1 LTRNKDDDS
10 DGRASQAK
18 KGKYKTCIRA
28 RASSQRPGESALEQ
42 KKGKETQ
49 RDRRKETLQQ
59 ASQLTQIQGSN
70 HPHLTQKERGKK
82 KKTHRLSLRLNPPQL
97 PTTATQRGHGI
108 RNKTPIIPNSGGKI
122 KTTSSFQLLISPAS
136 NLATKTELCRW
147 FP

>member
-1 LTRNKDDDS
+1 MMIATEEHHKQKREI
-10 DGRASQAK
+10 Q
-18 KGKYKTCIRA
+18 KTCIRA
-28 RASSQRPGESALEQ
+28 RASSQRDGEYAGEQ
-42 KKGKETQ
+42 KKGE
-49 RDRRKETLQQ
+49 RNPEDRRKERLQQ

-70 HPHLTQKERGKK
+70 HPHHTKRKGAHK

-108 RNKTPIIPNSGGKI
+108 RNKTPIPNSGGKI

-136 NLATKTELCRW
+136 NLATKTELCRL

>member
-1 LTRNKDDDS
+1 MDDDDDS

-18 KGKYKTCIRA
+18 KKYNMHTC
-28 RASSQRPGESALEQ
+28 QRHPAKEMGNNAGNHTKKRKENPRGG
-42 KKGKETQ
+42 KKGCSRQANLHKS
-49 RDRRKETLQQ
+49 RD
-59 ASQLTQIQGSN
+59 LTTHI
-70 HPHLTQKERGKK
+70 TQKEKRGTQ

-108 RNKTPIIPNSGGKI
+108 RNKTPIPNSGGKI